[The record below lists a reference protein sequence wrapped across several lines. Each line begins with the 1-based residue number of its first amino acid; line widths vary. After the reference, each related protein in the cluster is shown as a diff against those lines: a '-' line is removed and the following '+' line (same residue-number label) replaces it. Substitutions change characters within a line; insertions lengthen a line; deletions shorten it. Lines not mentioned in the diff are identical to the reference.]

1 MIYLDNSATTKIDK
15 RVIEKM
21 TPYLSK
27 YYGNPSSVYKF
38 GQISRRAIDR
48 SREIIANYLNSDLQ
62 EIIFTSGG
70 TESNN
75 LALKG
80 IVNGNNKNKISHII
94 TSEIEHDSILN
105 TLKEIK
111 NIEVTYIK
119 PDQTGKIKVEDVDN
133 AIKEN
138 TILISIIH
146 ANSEI
151 GVIQDIENIGK
162 IAKKNNVLFHVDAM
176 QSLKYLDI
184 DVNKFNIDLLTFGAH
199 KINGPK
205 GIGALYIK
213 RGTPIQALIKGGS
226 QEYRIRGGT
235 ENLSAIVGFGEAVEL
250 LKSEKYK
257 RQEYVKTLRDNF
269 ERDILKINGT
279 KLNSNASNRMP
290 HLSNILFDK
299 INSESML
306 IQLDLYNIS
315 ASAGSACSS
324 LSIEPSHVLTSIGL
338 TEKEAKHSIRFSLGH
353 ENTQIEIEKTIQVI
367 KEILNKYE

>member
-1 MIYLDNSATTKIDK
+1 MDNKTQVQVKISISPKLNELIKLKAEQVGIPVTQFIKYLIIKEFDSNTLYPSIDT
-15 RVIEKM
+15 EKKV
-21 TPYLSK
+21 LK
-27 YYGNPSSVYKF
+27 
-38 GQISRRAIDR
+38 
-48 SREIIANYLNSDLQ
+48 
-62 EIIFTSGG
+62 
-70 TESNN
+70 
-75 LALKG
+75 ALK
-80 IVNGNNKNKISHII
+80 
-94 TSEIEHDSILN
+94 E
-105 TLKEIK
+105 
-111 NIEVTYIK
+111 
-119 PDQTGKIKVEDVDN
+119 
-133 AIKEN
+133 
-138 TILISIIH
+138 
-146 ANSEI
+146 
-151 GVIQDIENIGK
+151 IQDIENIGK